1 MPNSDAVPPGKK
13 TNPSSGPA
21 AETEWH
27 ALETEEV
34 LRRLQTASDGLPQPE
49 VERRLASLGPNDLP
63 RGKPVSAARIFLRQ
77 FSNFFVLI
85 LLLAAGLAFSVSFL
99 PGESGRRLTAAFILG
114 IVLLTVLL
122 SFYQEYRAQKE
133 IRGMENLLED
143 RTVVM
148 RGGIRCTIPTVEV
161 VPGDILI
168 LSQGQKLPADG
179 RILESRALR
188 ADESALTGESLPA
201 DKSAAAVPP
210 GTPLAERSD
219 MLFRGTFLVNG
230 TGTAAAVETGART
243 QIGSIAAAL
252 GRMAQRPTP
261 FQVEIG
267 RMSRQMMILIGALAA
282 LVAAILLL
290 LLHESP
296 VDVALNAVS
305 LAVATVPESLPVVLA
320 FALALGARRM
330 ADRKAL
336 IRRLSVVESLGSV
349 DIICTDKTGT
359 LTRNLMTVRRIFAEG
374 QLLRFPPAEELS
386 PAARELLR
394 AGILCNG
401 ASVETLGDSSPQGDP
416 VDLAMLSAA
425 AETGWDIEK
434 ERSDYS
440 KTDEIPFSAERR
452 MMTTVHRRG
461 GTLVAFTKGGPGRV
475 VRRCSMEL
483 RGGKEIPLDEDARAS
498 LRKTVEDLEND
509 GFYVLAFAR
518 RFHPA
523 AFRAEHAEEDMCF
536 LGLQAL
542 FNPPHAEA
550 AGAIARAHGA
560 GIRVIMITGDSLL
573 AARAVGRRL
582 GLGDRG
588 EEARNLEGLPPEEL
602 RKRMQDLDIVA
613 RATPQTK
620 QKILSALEESGHFV
634 AMTGDGVNDTIALRQ
649 ADVGIAMGLHGTDIA
664 KESSDMILL
673 DDNFATIISAVEEGR
688 RIFDNIRKFTNYL
701 LSTSLGE
708 VFVVL
713 ALSVAGFFPLSPR
726 MLLWVNVVTD
736 LVPASAL
743 AADPAVPAIMR
754 RRPRRQNEPILN
766 AALYATIAGSVVR
779 TFFAYGFLFLVGL
792 RLGGLEYA
800 RTMLFTSIVLHAFTR
815 ILVVRQLDNLSW
827 RSNPALL
834 WSYFAAVGLQLLA
847 LYTPLR
853 GLFEVVPLDL
863 RAWAVMVPT
872 VALSS
877 TVGVF
882 MTRWILRIL
891 PLWREE
897 TGHGSSLTADRHS
910 SNASRA

>member
-1 MPNSDAVPPGKK
+1 MKKPDANSGKRNS
-13 TNPSSGPA
+13 NPSSGPPP
-21 AETEWH
+21 ETGWH
-27 ALETEEV
+27 ALGTEEV
-34 LRRLQTASDGLPQPE
+34 LRRLGTAAAGLSQPE
-49 VERRLASLGPNDLP
+49 AERRRAEFGANDLP

-77 FSNFFVLI
+77 FSNFFILI
-85 LLLAAGLAFSVSFL
+85 LLLAAGLAFAVSFL

-133 IRGMENLLED
+133 MRGMESLLEE
-143 RTVVM
+143 RTTVV
-148 RGGIRCTIPTVEV
+148 RDGIRRTIPAAEV
-161 VPGDILI
+161 VPGDILV
-168 LSQGQKLPADG
+168 LSHGQKLPADG

-188 ADESALTGESLPA
+188 ADESALTGENLPA

-210 GTPLAERSD
+210 ETPLARRSD
-219 MLFRGTFLVNG
+219 MVFRGTFLVNG
-230 TGTAAAVETGART
+230 AGTAAAVETGART
-243 QIGSIAAAL
+243 QIGAIAAAL
-252 GRMAQRPTP
+252 RRMTDRPTP

-267 RMSRQMMILIGALAA
+267 KMSRQMMVLISTLAG

-290 LLHESP
+290 LLREPP
-296 VDVALNAVS
+296 VDVALNAIS

-359 LTRNLMTVRRIFAEG
+359 LTQNLMTVRRLFTEG
-374 QLLRFPPAEELS
+374 KFLPFPSAEE
-386 PAARELLR
+386 PGETARELIR

-401 ASVETLGDSSPQGDP
+401 GVIANSSEHSPQDDP
-416 VDLAMLSAA
+416 VDRALLSAA
-425 AETGWDIEK
+425 AETGWDIDK
-434 ERSDYS
+434 ERGEFP
-440 KTDEIPFSAERR
+440 KTDEIPFSSERR
-452 MMTTVHRRG
+452 MMTTFHRHRD
-461 GTLVAFTKGGPGRV
+461 TVVAFTKGGPGRV
-475 VRRCSMEL
+475 VRRCSTVL
-483 RGGKEIPLDEDARAS
+483 RGGKEIPLDGETRAA

-518 RFHPA
+518 RFHPS
-523 AFRAEHAEEDMCF
+523 AFSVEHAEEDMCF

-542 FNPPHAEA
+542 FNPPHPEA
-550 AGAIARAHGA
+550 AEAIARARGA

-573 AARAVGRRL
+573 AARAVSRRL
-582 GLGDRG
+582 KLGDRG
-588 EEARNLEGLPPEEL
+588 EEAKNLEGLPPEALQE
-602 RKRMQDLDIVA
+602 RMKGLDIVA
-613 RATPQTK
+613 RATPRTK
-620 QKILSALEESGHFV
+620 QKILQALEQSGHFV

-673 DDNFATIISAVEEGR
+673 DDNFATIVSAVEEGR

-713 ALSVAGFFPLSPR
+713 ALSVAGFFPLPAR
-726 MLLWVNVVTD
+726 MLLWINVVTD
-736 LVPASAL
+736 LIPASAL

-754 RRPRRQNEPILN
+754 RRPRRQDEPILN
-766 AALYATIAGSVVR
+766 AALYATIAGSVAR
-779 TFFAYGFLFLVGL
+779 TFIAYGFLFWIGL
-792 RLGGLEYA
+792 RFGGLEYA

-815 ILVVRQLDNLSW
+815 IMVVRQLDNLSW
-827 RSNPALL
+827 RSNPTLL
-834 WSYFAAVGLQLLA
+834 WSYCAAVGLQLLV
-847 LYTPLR
+847 LYTPFR
-853 GLFEVVPLDL
+853 DLFGVVPLDL
-863 RAWAVMVPT
+863 RAWAVMVPV

-877 TVGVF
+877 VIGVF

-891 PLWREE
+891 PLWRTE
-897 TGHGSSLTADRHS
+897 TGP
-910 SNASRA
+910 